1 MHTTTTPTKISLLR
15 GKDQVMK
22 AISNETYRFERYAVP
37 FCLAAISTENTK
49 HFEYIKRYIRKTDIL
64 IPLSENCACV
74 ALASTEISDAIKMGE
89 NFIRDHGTLG
99 ENNRIFIG
107 VTSVKHSHHNY
118 DIVSRAFYTLDKA
131 REQNISAV
139 EDDNILENMKACI

>member
-1 MHTTTTPTKISLLR
+1 MYTTTTPTKMNLLK
-15 GKDQVMK
+15 GKDQVLE
-22 AISNETYRFERYAVP
+22 AISKENYRFERYSVP
-37 FCLAAISTENTK
+37 FCLAAINTENTK
-49 HFEYIKRYIRKTDIL
+49 HFDFIRRYIRQTDIL

-89 NFIRDHGTLG
+89 NFIKDHASLG
-99 ENNRIFIG
+99 DNNRIYIG
-107 VTSVKHSHHNY
+107 VTSVKHTHHNY

-131 REQNISAV
+131 REQNISTV

>member
-1 MHTTTTPTKISLLR
+1 MYTTTTPTKMSLLQ
-15 GKDQVMK
+15 GKEQVLN
-22 AISNETYRFERYAVP
+22 AIANESYRYERYRVP
-37 FCLAAISTENTK
+37 FCLAAINTENTK
-49 HFEYIKRYIRKTDIL
+49 HFEYISQYIRKTDIL
-64 IPLSENCACV
+64 IPLSDSCACV
-74 ALASTEISDAIKMGE
+74 ALASTEIADAIKMGE
-89 NFIRDHGTLG
+89 NFIRDHASLG

-107 VTSVKHSHHNY
+107 VTSVKHTHYNY